1 MSPLY
6 RYRKPNSLIIHF
18 IHHVY
23 YIDIITIIIAS
34 SKHHHRI
41 ISIIIIIVI
50 IIIIIIIIILPNL
63 FYRLSINAMSL
74 GPLFFFQLLPP
85 AATRADAVTS
95 QIRQGLEVLYSSDR
109 YSAWGVLEIC
119 QYWYASDGQKKEDLC
134 KRRERE
140 REIQIERERDR
151 ERERERVKEREKERE
166 RDTDRERERVK
177 ERERQRDQYEREG

>member
-41 ISIIIIIVI
+41 ISIIIIIIV
-50 IIIIIIIIILPNL
+50 IIIIIILPNL

-119 QYWYASDGQKKEDLC
+119 HNWYASDGQKKEDLC

-140 REIQIERERDR
+140 IQIERERDR
-151 ERERERVKEREKERE
+151 EREREREWKKERK
-166 RDTDRERERVK
+166 RERERY
-177 ERERQRDQYEREG
+177 R

>member
-1 MSPLY
+1 MKQECGGYNIYIYMYALEVEERAKYTPKDKNIGTKLCTQRLYFATCQGSRMSPLY

-41 ISIIIIIVI
+41 ISIIIIIIV
-50 IIIIIIIIILPNL
+50 IIIIIILPNL

-109 YSAWGVLEIC
+109 YSA
-119 QYWYASDGQKKEDLC
+119 
-134 KRRERE
+134 
-140 REIQIERERDR
+140 
-151 ERERERVKEREKERE
+151 
-166 RDTDRERERVK
+166 
-177 ERERQRDQYEREG
+177 